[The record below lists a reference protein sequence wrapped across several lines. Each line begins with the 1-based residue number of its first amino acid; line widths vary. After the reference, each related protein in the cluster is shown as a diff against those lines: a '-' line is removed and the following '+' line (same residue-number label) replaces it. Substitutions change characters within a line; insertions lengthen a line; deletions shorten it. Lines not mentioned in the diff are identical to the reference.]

1 MDKDYSLEEGYV
13 WGMCNLLV
21 INTGFII
28 TSDASMSLNKIKEKQ
43 TQIFK
48 EYMNKAEEREAEA
61 KSPLKEA
68 KAQEEKHATEAEE
81 IKRRMRLLQTDLDK
95 VNKRLQEKK
104 LEQVT
109 QKGEKEELFRNEL
122 EENEEGGDEKI
133 SELESLINEIA
144 KDGEEKHH
152 TLTEAK

>member
-1 MDKDYSLEEGYV
+1 MDKDYSLEERYV

-28 TSDASMSLNKIKEKQ
+28 PSDASMSLNKIKEKQ

-61 KSPLKEA
+61 KSLLKEA
-68 KAQEEKHATEAEE
+68 KAQEEKHTTEAEE

-95 VNKRLQEKK
+95 VNKRLQEEK

-109 QKGEKEELFRNEL
+109 QKGEKEELFRKMKK
-122 EENEEGGDEKI
+122 EGMRKFRNWNLSSMKLPRTEKK
-133 SELESLINEIA
+133 S
-144 KDGEEKHH
+144 
-152 TLTEAK
+152 TTR